1 MRRAPAGSSGFTLVE
16 VLVALLLMGLVG
28 LVTLQVFGGGLRL
41 ARASGDHVGATL
53 LATAKL
59 AEIDAT
65 VLEPETAEGT
75 EGGYRWTRRV
85 TLDPDLLPFGA
96 ASPEAARVRLA
107 RIAVEVTW
115 GRGRRVELVT
125 LRAWSARS

>member
-28 LVTLQVFGGGLRL
+28 LTTLQVFGGGLRL

-59 AEIDAT
+59 AEVDPT
-65 VLEPETAEGT
+65 VREPETAEGT

-85 TLDPDLLPFGA
+85 ALDPDLLPFAA
-96 ASPEAARVRLA
+96 ASPEATRVQLF
-107 RIAVEVTW
+107 RITVEVTW

>member
-1 MRRAPAGSSGFTLVE
+1 MSTARA
-16 VLVALLLMGLVG
+16 VALLLMGLVG
-28 LVTLQVFGGGLRL
+28 LTTLQVFGGGLRL

-59 AEIDAT
+59 AEVDAA
-65 VLEPETAEGT
+65 VLEPETAEGA
-75 EGGYRWTRRV
+75 EDGYRWTRRV
-85 TLDPDLLPFGA
+85 TLDPGLLPFDA
-96 ASPEAARVRLA
+96 ASPEAARVRMA

-125 LRAWSARS
+125 LRTWSVQP

>member
-1 MRRAPAGSSGFTLVE
+1 ME

-28 LVTLQVFGGGLRL
+28 LTTLQVFGAGLRL

-53 LATAKL
+53 LATTKL
-59 AEIDAT
+59 AEVDAT
-65 VLEPETAEGT
+65 GLEPETAEGV
-75 EGGYRWTRRV
+75 EDGYRWTRRV
-85 TLDPDLLPFGA
+85 TLEPNLLPFDA

-115 GRGRRVELVT
+115 GRSRRVELVT
-125 LRAWSARS
+125 LRTWSARL